1 MITGIG
7 ADPLPRATRQADCPV
22 LRAAPGY
29 AHKDPDLRNTRRTQG
44 RNQALVCGP
53 VLPNSFPCVRH
64 QGERM
69 LKTDGS
75 GPVAHD
81 AERRRRELR
90 TTNTDEHAMAAEA
103 NMGESSPAMAS
114 GTIATL

>member
-1 MITGIG
+1 
-7 ADPLPRATRQADCPV
+7 
-22 LRAAPGY
+22 
-29 AHKDPDLRNTRRTQG
+29 
-44 RNQALVCGP
+44 
-53 VLPNSFPCVRH
+53 
-64 QGERM
+64 M

-75 GPVAHD
+75 GAAAHD

-103 NMGESSPAMAS
+103 NMGESNPAMAS

>member
-1 MITGIG
+1 MPCWHR
-7 ADPLPRATRQADCPV
+7 ALVLPSWGLSARPRS
-22 LRAAPGY
+22 GY

-75 GPVAHD
+75 GPAAHD

>member
-1 MITGIG
+1 MSCWHRALVLPSWGIE
-7 ADPLPRATRQADCPV
+7 RAP
-22 LRAAPGY
+22 PGY

-44 RNQALVCGP
+44 LDSALVCGP
-53 VLPNSFPCVRH
+53 VLSNSFPCVRH

-75 GPVAHD
+75 GPAAHD

-103 NMGESSPAMAS
+103 NIGESSPAMAS